1 MDLQLSLPQLKTK
14 SKLPKPCEKKAFS
27 QGFFYKIL
35 NILLLNGLIWL
46 LLMLVPLIFLQR
58 ALHREVQAIFLILTR
73 RANLTTVF
81 FSLLFFP
88 GVFIH
93 ELSHFLMAKIL
104 FVPTGKFSLI
114 PQSMPNGTL
123 RLGYVEVSK
132 ADILRDS
139 LIGMA
144 PLIAGG
150 LFISY
155 AAIVKLNL
163 LPLWDAL
170 RVADF
175 GTFWTGLAMLPSLPD
190 FPLWFYLTFA
200 VSSTMLP
207 SASDRNAWL
216 PLAGAITLL
225 VAIAIFSGAGEWM
238 LGNLAPPLDLFFQ
251 SVATIFG
258 LSAAVHGFLVL
269 PLMLIHKGVTRITG
283 LDIQ

>member
-1 MDLQLSLPQLKTK
+1 
-14 SKLPKPCEKKAFS
+14 
-27 QGFFYKIL
+27 
-35 NILLLNGLIWL
+35 
-46 LLMLVPLIFLQR
+46 MLVPLIFLQR

-139 LIGMA
+139 IIGMA

-155 AAIVKLNL
+155 AAIYKLNL

-170 RVADF
+170 RAADF
-175 GTFWTGLAMLPSLPD
+175 GTFWTGLTMLPSLPD
-190 FPLWFYLTFA
+190 FPIWFYLTFA

-225 VAIAIFSGAGEWM
+225 IAIAIFSGAGEWM

-258 LSAAVHGFLVL
+258 LSAAVHGLLVL

>member
-1 MDLQLSLPQLKTK
+1 
-14 SKLPKPCEKKAFS
+14 
-27 QGFFYKIL
+27 
-35 NILLLNGLIWL
+35 
-46 LLMLVPLIFLQR
+46 MLVPLIYLER

-73 RANLTTVF
+73 RASLTMVL

-93 ELSHFLMAKIL
+93 ELSHFLMAKLL
-104 FVPTGKFSLI
+104 FVPTGNFSFI

-132 ADILRDS
+132 TDILRDS

-155 AAIVKLNL
+155 AAIYKLNL
-163 LPLWDAL
+163 LPLWDVL

-175 GTFWTGLAMLPSLPD
+175 STFWQGLIALPSLPD
-190 FPLWFYLTFA
+190 FPLWFYLSFT

-207 SASDRNAWL
+207 SESDRGAWV
-216 PLAGAITLL
+216 PLAGAIALL
-225 VAIAIFSGAGEWM
+225 IAIAIFAGAGKWM
-238 LGNLAPPLDLFFQ
+238 LGNLAPPLNIFFQ

-258 LSAAVHGFLVL
+258 LSAVAHGFLVL
-269 PLMLIHKGVTRITG
+269 PLMLIHKLLTRVTG
-283 LDIQ
+283 LDIG